1 MTETT
6 AEPAPASRMRR
17 LLRPALWS
25 GGVVLVLAALLIF
38 AAPPLVRHYA
48 VKILAE
54 ELGRPVSIES
64 VAINPF
70 NLSAQVRGLRIME
83 ADGSSEAFAFDS
95 LRANL
100 QARSALLKGVVL
112 HELALAGPRLQL
124 VLAED
129 GRNNW
134 SDVIERL
141 QAKAAQTPEAEAED
155 EPGLLFSIGNIRIAK
170 GAVTVD
176 DRIHG
181 RQHELRDLEL
191 GLPFISNLPV
201 KVDVFVEPSLS
212 ATINGDPLKMQAR
225 AKPFAESR
233 DTVLDV
239 VLDEFDLAPWVA
251 YAPMKPSFRL
261 PSALLSARLE
271 LSFSQPEGK
280 TPELA
285 LRGPLQIRALE
296 LQDAQGAPVA
306 SLPEVDLELADVQ
319 PLNGRWQFT
328 HLRMSKPEFDIVR
341 LKNGELNLMRLIPA
355 APKAAGKEGKEA
367 AGKAEAGKAATRNA
381 AKEASTAGA
390 AKEAAPPA
398 AAADKAEVDF
408 LLAHVRIRDAVV
420 RFEDQSLAQPFRTRL
435 EAINLDMRDL
445 ATDAEIPAEIRLDY
459 VTDTGEKMVHEDHL
473 RLKPFSFE
481 GQLGFDN
488 IQAARYAPYLATA
501 LPGGEL
507 RDGTLSGT
515 MRYRIALDDKG
526 QPTVDL
532 NAEDLLVRDV
542 ALALKGSKDAAL
554 KLAEVQLRDA
564 AVNLAARTVKVAE
577 LDLGGAAVAVVRMRD
592 GSFDLEKL
600 IGPQPA
606 KAAKTDAEWTLSVDV
621 LNLRSSSLRMEDR
634 SAERPVVTAVGGIA
648 LRVEGYSTAK
658 GNASKLKLDST
669 LNKSGKVG
677 VSGTVSLAPL
687 KADLKLDL
695 RDIDLTP
702 LQPYALE
709 QQKISISRGRLST
722 RGSLKVDVDRKG
734 GLLASFRGDL
744 GVNNFAS
751 VDRLNSTD
759 LLRWRSLQVGGVD
772 ARLAPLSLA
781 VRRVVLD
788 DFHTRLILDEEGRL
802 NLRELQGGEDAEPAA
817 AEKARTAARSAAD
830 AEVHPF
836 ADPAMDGAPLRA
848 PREREGERTAELP
861 PAPAT
866 PPPPIR
872 VDRIEFKRGN
882 VAFSDRFIR
891 PNYDVMLTDL
901 AGALDGLSSDPNSIA
916 QLNLSARVDKT
927 APVSITG
934 ELNPFR
940 QDAHLDILATV
951 KDFELTGLSS
961 YSGKYV
967 GLGIAR
973 GKLSAE
979 LHYQIEDRKLT
990 ATNQIFLDQLTF
1002 GERVDSPEAMNL
1014 PVELAVSLLK
1024 NRRGEI
1030 DLHLPISGTL
1040 DDPQFSI
1047 VGLVVKMLVNLVG
1060 KAITAP
1066 FSLLASALGGD
1077 GAELSHLELAP
1088 GVSSPGEAE
1097 RQTLETLAQALV
1109 DRPALRLDITG
1120 RAEPGIDSEGL
1131 RKEALQRMVRSEKLK
1146 AMIKRG
1152 VAAPSV
1158 DEIEVGAEE
1167 YPQLLEEVYDAAD
1180 FKKPRN
1186 IVGLTR
1192 NLPVADMENLLLD
1205 HISIGEEELRALA
1218 QRRAQAVREWLV
1230 DEGQVPAER
1239 IFVLEPKLAIIGDE
1253 GQVVFALR

>member
-6 AEPAPASRMRR
+6 AEPVPASRMRG

-25 GGVVLVLAALLIF
+25 GAIVLVLAALLIF
-38 AAPPLVRHYA
+38 GAPPLARHYA
-48 VKILAE
+48 VKILGE
-54 ELGRPVSIES
+54 ELGRTVVIER

-70 NLSAQVRGLRIME
+70 TLSAQVRGMRIME
-83 ADGSSEAFAFDS
+83 ADGVTEAFGFDS

-100 QARSALLKGVVL
+100 QAESALRKGVVL
-112 HELALAGPRLQL
+112 HELGLAGPRLKL
-124 VLAED
+124 GLDED

-141 QAKAAQTPEAEAED
+141 QAKAAQSPQPEAD
-155 EPGLLFSIGNIRIAK
+155 DGPGLLFSIGNIRITN
-170 GAVTVD
+170 GSLTVD

-181 RQHELRDLEL
+181 RQHELRDLEV

-212 ATINGDPLKMQAR
+212 ATLNGDPLKMQAR
-225 AKPFAESR
+225 AKPFADSH

-251 YAPMKPSFRL
+251 YLPMRPSFRL
-261 PSALLSARLE
+261 PSALLNARLE
-271 LSFSQPEGK
+271 LTFSQPPGK

-285 LRGPLQIRALE
+285 LRGPLQLRSAE

-306 SLPEVDLELADVQ
+306 KLPELDLELADVQ
-319 PLNGRWQFT
+319 PLIGRWQFT
-328 HLRMSKPEFDIVR
+328 HLRMNRPEFDVVR
-341 LKNGELNLMRLIPA
+341 LKDGGLNLMNLIPA
-355 APKAAGKEGKEA
+355 
-367 AGKAEAGKAATRNA
+367 TN
-381 AKEASTAGA
+381 GA
-390 AKEAAPPA
+390 AKEAAQKPTAKSAPKA
-398 AAADKAEVDF
+398 AAEKSAGGGAGDEAAATPANGGEEEIDF

-420 RFEDQSLAQPFRTRL
+420 RFEDRSLAQPFQARL

-445 ATDAEIPAEIRLDY
+445 ATDAEIPADIRLDY
-459 VTDTGEKMVHEDHL
+459 VTDAGEKLVHEDHL
-473 RLKPFSFE
+473 RLKPFRFE
-481 GQLGFDN
+481 GHLAFED
-488 IQAARYAPYLATA
+488 IQAARYGPYLAAA

-507 RDGTLSGT
+507 RDGKLSGT
-515 MRYRIALDDKG
+515 MRYRIALDDRG
-526 QPTVDL
+526 EPMVEL
-532 NAEDLLVRDV
+532 NAEDLLVRDL
-542 ALALKGSKDAAL
+542 ALALKGSKEAAL
-554 KLAEVQLRDA
+554 RLAEVQLRDA
-564 AVNLAARTVKVAE
+564 AVDLGARTVKVAE
-577 LDLGGAAVAVVRMRD
+577 LGLGGAAVAVVRMRD

-600 IGPQPA
+600 LGPQPPKPA
-606 KAAKTDAEWTLSVDV
+606 KEEEWTVAVDV
-621 LNLRSSSLRMEDR
+621 LTLTSSSLRLEDR
-634 SAERPVVTAVGGIA
+634 TAERPVVTAVGGID
-648 LRVEGYSTAK
+648 LRVEGYSTEK
-658 GNASKLKLDST
+658 GNTSRLKLDST
-669 LNKSGKVG
+669 VNKNGKLG
-677 VSGTVSLAPL
+677 LAGTLSLTPL

-702 LQPYALE
+702 LQPYAL
-709 QQKISISRGRLST
+709 QQAKISISRGRLST
-722 RGSLKVDVDRKG
+722 RGSLNVGVDRKG

-744 GVNNFAS
+744 GVSNFAS
-751 VDRLNSTD
+751 VDRINSTD
-759 LLRWRSLQVGGVD
+759 FVRWRKLQVGGVN
-772 ARLAPLSLA
+772 ARLAPLSVA
-781 VRRVVLD
+781 VRRVLLD
-788 DFHTRLILDEEGRL
+788 DFHTRLILDEQGRL
-802 NLRELQGGEDAEPAA
+802 NLRELQGEIAADGEQEAA
-817 AEKARTAARSAAD
+817 AGAAARNAVTPVD

-836 ADPAMDGAPLRA
+836 ADPAMDGGPAVRA
-848 PREREGERTAELP
+848 REGERTAALP
-861 PAPAT
+861 PPSAT
-866 PPPPIR
+866 PPPIR

-891 PNYDVMLTDL
+891 PNYDVNLTDL
-901 AGALDGLSSDPNSIA
+901 TGALEGLSSDQNSIA
-916 QLNLSARVDKT
+916 KLNLSARVDKT

-940 QDAHLDILATV
+940 QDAHLDIAATV

-979 LHYQIEDRKLT
+979 LHYKIEDRQLT
-990 ATNQIFLDQLTF
+990 ATNQIFLDQLEF
-1002 GERVDSPEAMNL
+1002 GERVDSPDAMNL

-1024 NRRGEI
+1024 NGRGEI

-1047 VGLVVKMLVNLVG
+1047 FGLVVKMLVNLIG

-1066 FSLLASALGGD
+1066 FSLLAMALGGD
-1077 GAELSHLELAP
+1077 GAELSHLTLAP
-1088 GVSSPGEAE
+1088 GSALVAEAQRE
-1097 RQTLETLAQALV
+1097 TLQTLAQALV

-1131 RKEALQRMVRSEKLK
+1131 RKESLQRMVRSEKLK

-1158 DEIEVGAEE
+1158 DEIEVSDEE
-1167 YPQLLEEVYDAAD
+1167 YPALLEQVYDAAK

-1186 IVGLTR
+1186 LIGLAR
-1192 NLPVADMENLLLD
+1192 SVPPADMEAMLLD
-1205 HISIGEEELRALA
+1205 HIAIGEEELRALA
-1218 QRRAQAVREWLV
+1218 QQRAHAVREWLV
-1230 DEGQVPAER
+1230 EEGGVPAER
-1239 IFVLEPKLAIIGDE
+1239 IFVLEPQLATIDND